1 MISIRKFVFSTF
13 ETNTFVL
20 FDETGECIIIDAAC
34 ETDDEKK
41 ALADFIDGHH
51 LKPVRLIYTHCHVDH
66 TLGNTYVT
74 ERYRLEPEVHPEG
87 RSLWELGREFS
98 TVFNLPFDKPLSPTR
113 FLNDGDAVRFGHS
126 ELQVLYTPGHA
137 RGSICLWCREQK
149 FVITGDVLF
158 YGSIGRTDMPTGDF
172 DQILDSITRKL
183 YTLND
188 DTVVYPGHGPET
200 TIGFEK
206 HNNPYITG

>member
-1 MISIRKFVFSTF
+1 MISIQKFVFNTF

-20 FDETGECIIIDAAC
+20 YDETGECIIIDAAC

-66 TLGNTYVT
+66 TLGNTFVT

-87 RSLWELGREFS
+87 RLLWELGREFS
-98 TVFNLPFDKPLSPTR
+98 TVFNVPFDKPLSPKR
-113 FLNDGDAVRFGHS
+113 FLNDGDTVSFGHS
-126 ELQVLYTPGHA
+126 VLEVLYTPGHA
-137 RGSICLWCREQK
+137 RGSICLWCSDQK

-158 YGSIGRTDMPTGDF
+158 NGGIGRTDMPTGDF
-172 DQILDSITRKL
+172 DQLLDSITRKL
-183 YTLND
+183 YTLD
-188 DTVVYPGHGPET
+188 DETVVYPGHGPET

-206 HNNPYITG
+206 HNNPYITV